1 MEMQNEK
8 NKDNRHKILII
19 LLLLLLI
26 LSLCITIWALFFRES
41 APVLAP
47 DYAPE
52 IESHA
57 EQIDGDNSTKLDAPP
72 GGGAVSLT
80 YSKDVSVDLSDKRVS
95 LMFANPSKSTA
106 DMVLQIVIKDTVI
119 VQSGRLLPGNKVTA
133 LDLLDGAENQLAAG
147 GYDGKF
153 IVLYYDQQSGEK
165 AMVNTEI
172 PVTVT
177 VTE

>member
-1 MEMQNEK
+1 MDMQNEK
-8 NKDNRHKILII
+8 KKDKQHKILIL

-52 IESHA
+52 IERHA
-57 EQIDGDNSTKLDAPP
+57 EQIDSDSSTKLEAPL

-80 YSKDVSVDLSDKRVS
+80 YSKNVSINLSDKKIN
-95 LMFANPSKSTA
+95 LMFTNPSKSTA
-106 DMVLQIVIKDTVI
+106 DIVLQLVIKDTVI
-119 VQSGRLLPGNKVTA
+119 MQSGRLLPGNKVTT
-133 LDLLDGAENQLAAG
+133 LDLLDSAESQLSSG

-153 IVLYYDQQSGEK
+153 VVLYYDQQSGEK

>member
-80 YSKDVSVDLSDKRVS
+80 YSKDVSVDLSNKRVS

-119 VQSGRLLPGNKVTA
+119 VQSGSSPAIRSQPLTCWMVQRISSQQAAMTENLSYCITISKAAKKQWSIQKSRLL
-133 LDLLDGAENQLAAG
+133 
-147 GYDGKF
+147 
-153 IVLYYDQQSGEK
+153 
-165 AMVNTEI
+165 
-172 PVTVT
+172 
-177 VTE
+177 

>member
-1 MEMQNEK
+1 
-8 NKDNRHKILII
+8 
-19 LLLLLLI
+19 
-26 LSLCITIWALFFRES
+26 
-41 APVLAP
+41 
-47 DYAPE
+47 
-52 IESHA
+52 
-57 EQIDGDNSTKLDAPP
+57 
-72 GGGAVSLT
+72 
-80 YSKDVSVDLSDKRVS
+80 
-95 LMFANPSKSTA
+95 MFANPSKSTA